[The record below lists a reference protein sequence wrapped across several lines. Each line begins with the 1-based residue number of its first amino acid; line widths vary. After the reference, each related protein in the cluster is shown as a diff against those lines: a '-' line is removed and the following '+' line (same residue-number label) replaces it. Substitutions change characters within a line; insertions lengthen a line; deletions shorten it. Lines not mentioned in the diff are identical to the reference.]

1 MKRTGKKNA
10 FVCTLT
16 NILVLKIYQTKTS
29 TIQIT
34 TSSIFNI
41 LMYKKEKKKLIL
53 EIDHFE
59 SETKILKS
67 LILGDQNKKSP
78 NIR

>member
-41 LMYKKEKKKLIL
+41 LMYKKEKKINHRDRPFWKW
-53 EIDHFE
+53 DKTF
-59 SETKILKS
+59 
-67 LILGDQNKKSP
+67 KKFDFRGP
-78 NIR
+78 K